1 MQENFGSK
9 PEDLLAAA
17 KELNAAAK
25 IPDAELCRQGIA
37 AILALREEYHR
48 QAGR

>member
-1 MQENFGSK
+1 MGA
-9 PEDLLAAA
+9 EDLLAAA